1 VLRGDGVLISAHG
14 NSLRAM
20 IMALEGLSGDEIVK
34 RELATGVPIL
44 YRLNAD
50 STIAAKEVLSLEA
63 SSVA

>member
-1 VLRGDGVLISAHG
+1 VLISAHG

-34 RELATGVPIL
+34 RELDTGVPIL

-50 STIAAKEVLSLEA
+50 TTIAEKSILKG
-63 SSVA
+63 